1 MRRKKQIYRI
11 NRKMY
16 FLFFGR
22 LLDILTLINILQSLP
37 RIILNASKLFLFTKI
52 QKEELIIHPWSLTKN
67 EELVVTMD
75 SFFMTSKK

>member
-1 MRRKKQIYRI
+1 
-11 NRKMY
+11 MY

-22 LLDILTLINILQSLP
+22 LLDTVKLTVINILQSLP
-37 RIILNASKLFLFTKI
+37 RIILKMPQNYFNNIRILFTKI
-52 QKEELIIHPWSLTKN
+52 QDEELIIHPWSLTKN